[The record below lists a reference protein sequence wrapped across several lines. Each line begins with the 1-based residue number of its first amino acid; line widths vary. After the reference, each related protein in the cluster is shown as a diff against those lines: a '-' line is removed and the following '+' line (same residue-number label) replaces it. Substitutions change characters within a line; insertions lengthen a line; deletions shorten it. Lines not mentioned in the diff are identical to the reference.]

1 MSAECG
7 CGVVSRT
14 GHHHVLIRNVLHCRT
29 VDNNHVG
36 LRQLGQNVS
45 RVMERVKRGEIL
57 VVTEFGKPIAKISP
71 VREPQTLEEAIEMG
85 QITPASADLAE
96 FLAQEPL
103 PSGDGETLSET
114 LERMRR
120 DER

>member
-1 MSAECG
+1 MG
-7 CGVVSRT
+7 
-14 GHHHVLIRNVLHCRT
+14 
-29 VDNNHVG
+29 NNHVG

-45 RVMERVKRGEIL
+45 RVLERVKRGEVL

-71 VREPQTLEEAIEMG
+71 VGEPRTLEEAVEMG
-85 QITPASADLAE
+85 QVTPPTADLRD
-96 FLAQEPL
+96 FLARGPL
-103 PSGDGETLSET
+103 PSADGEPLSDI

>member
-1 MSAECG
+1 M
-7 CGVVSRT
+7 
-14 GHHHVLIRNVLHCRT
+14 
-29 VDNNHVG
+29 DNTHVG

-71 VREPQTLEEAIEMG
+71 VREPQTLEEAVEMG

-96 FLAQEPL
+96 FLAREPL
-103 PSGDGETLSET
+103 PSGDGELLSET